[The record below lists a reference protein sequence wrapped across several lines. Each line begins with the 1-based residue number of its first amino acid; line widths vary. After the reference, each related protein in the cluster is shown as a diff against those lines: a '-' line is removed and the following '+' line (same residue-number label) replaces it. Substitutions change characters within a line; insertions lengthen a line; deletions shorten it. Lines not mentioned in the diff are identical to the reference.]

1 MPLTRD
7 DRALVFGIIVALL
20 LVIMWL
26 DARATQRDIVQKLD
40 AIETAVHDE
49 AGVTQAWSSS
59 VRIILTRIE
68 EKQKNAESRRNQSDP
83 ERRDAE

>member
-7 DRALVFGIIVALL
+7 DRSLVFGLIVALL

-26 DARATQRDIVQKLD
+26 DARSTQRDIVQKLN

-49 AGVTQAWSSS
+49 AGVTQAWASS
-59 VRIILTRIE
+59 VRVQLTRIE
-68 EKQKNAESRRNQSDP
+68 EGQKNAESRRDQSDSK
-83 ERRDAE
+83 RRAGD